1 MIDIIILTLLLVLI
15 QIWLLPM
22 LLNLN
27 LKNLDFLLSNRDGP
41 VAGSVMLERVN
52 RASVNLQESLP
63 AFLALALLAIH
74 LELDL
79 VSVASVWLALRG
91 AYLALYA
98 FGVTHI
104 RSVVWV
110 ASVACL
116 INMAMVIIG
125 IL

>member
-22 LLNLN
+22 LLNL
-27 LKNLDFLLSNRDGP
+27 KNLDFLLSNRDEP

-52 RASVNLQESLP
+52 RASANLQESLP

-98 FGVTHI
+98 FGVTNI

>member
-1 MIDIIILTLLLVLI
+1 
-15 QIWLLPM
+15 
-22 LLNLN
+22 
-27 LKNLDFLLSNRDGP
+27 
-41 VAGSVMLERVN
+41 MLERVN
-52 RASVNLQESLP
+52 RASANLQESLP
-63 AFLALALLAIH
+63 AFLALAILAIH

-104 RSVVWV
+104 RSVVWI

>member
-1 MIDIIILTLLLVLI
+1 
-15 QIWLLPM
+15 
-22 LLNLN
+22 
-27 LKNLDFLLSNRDGP
+27 
-41 VAGSVMLERVN
+41 MLERVN
-52 RASVNLQESLP
+52 RASANLQESLP
-63 AFLALALLAIH
+63 TFLALALLAIH

-79 VSVASVWLALRG
+79 VSAASIWLALRG

-98 FGVTHI
+98 FGITHI
-104 RSVVWV
+104 RSAVWV

>member
-22 LLNLN
+22 LLNL
-27 LKNLDFLLSNRDGP
+27 KNLDFLLSNRDEP

-52 RASVNLQESLP
+52 RASANLQESLP

-98 FGVTHI
+98 FGVTYI
-104 RSVVWV
+104 RSLVWV

>member
-15 QIWLLPM
+15 QVWLFPM
-22 LLNLN
+22 LLN
-27 LKNLDFLLSNRDGP
+27 LKNLDFLLSNRNQP
-41 VAGSVMLERVN
+41 VTGIVMLERVN
-52 RASVNLQESLP
+52 RASANLQESLP
-63 AFLALALLAIH
+63 AFLALALLAMH
-74 LELDL
+74 LQLDL

-91 AYLALYA
+91 AYFAWYA
-98 FGVTHI
+98 FGITHI
-104 RSVVWV
+104 RSGVWI

>member
-22 LLNLN
+22 LLNL
-27 LKNLDFLLSNRDGP
+27 KNLDFLLSNRDEP
-41 VAGSVMLERVN
+41 VAGPVMLERVN
-52 RASVNLQESLP
+52 RASANLQESLP

-91 AYLALYA
+91 AYLALYT
-98 FGVTHI
+98 FGVTRI
-104 RSVVWV
+104 RSLVWI

>member
-1 MIDIIILTLLLVLI
+1 
-15 QIWLLPM
+15 
-22 LLNLN
+22 
-27 LKNLDFLLSNRDGP
+27 
-41 VAGSVMLERVN
+41 MLERVN
-52 RASVNLQESLP
+52 RASANLQESLP
-63 AFLALALLAIH
+63 AFLALAILAIH

-104 RSVVWV
+104 PSLVWV
-110 ASVACL
+110 ASVTCL
-116 INMAMVIIG
+116 INMAMVILG

>member
-15 QIWLLPM
+15 QTWLLPM
-22 LLNLN
+22 LLNL
-27 LKNLDFLLSNRDGP
+27 KNLDYLLSNRDKP
-41 VAGSVMLERVN
+41 VVGHEMLERVN
-52 RASVNLQESLP
+52 RASANLQESLP
-63 AFLALALLAIH
+63 AFLALALLAMH

-79 VSVASVWLALRG
+79 TSVASVWLALRG

-98 FGVTHI
+98 FGITHI
-104 RSVVWV
+104 RSVVWI

-116 INMAMVIIG
+116 INMAMAIVG

>member
-1 MIDIIILTLLLVLI
+1 MGQMMQSIACD
-15 QIWLLPM
+15 
-22 LLNLN
+22 
-27 LKNLDFLLSNRDGP
+27 DS
-41 VAGSVMLERVN
+41 VAEGNGLHATCGMH
-52 RASVNLQESLP
+52 A
-63 AFLALALLAIH
+63 LAIH

-79 VSVASVWLALRG
+79 VSAASVWLALRG

>member
-15 QIWLLPM
+15 QVWLFPM
-22 LLNLN
+22 LLN
-27 LKNLDFLLSNRDGP
+27 LKNLDFLLSNRDEP

-52 RASVNLQESLP
+52 RASANLQESLP

>member
-22 LLNLN
+22 LLNL
-27 LKNLDFLLSNRDGP
+27 KNLDFLLSNRDEP

-52 RASVNLQESLP
+52 RASANLQESLP

-98 FGVTHI
+98 FGVTPT
-104 RSVVWV
+104 SG
-110 ASVACL
+110 L
-116 INMAMVIIG
+116 
-125 IL
+125 

>member
-15 QIWLLPM
+15 QVWLFPM
-22 LLNLN
+22 LLN
-27 LKNLDFLLSNRDGP
+27 LKNLDFLLSNRNQP
-41 VAGSVMLERVN
+41 VTGIVMLERVN
-52 RASVNLQESLP
+52 RASANLQESLP
-63 AFLALALLAIH
+63 AFLALALLAMH
-74 LELDL
+74 LQLDL

-91 AYLALYA
+91 AYFALYA
-98 FGVTHI
+98 FGITHI
-104 RSVVWV
+104 RSVVWI